1 MVQTED
7 GDVELGDII
16 VGVNGEKVG
25 NNDALARV
33 LDKYKVGDTVSV
45 EIFRRGRR
53 TTVPVQLSEAP
64 SRRGMR
70 E

>member
-1 MVQTED
+1 VQTED

-16 VGVNGEKVG
+16 VAVNGEKVG
-25 NNDALARV
+25 NNDDLAKT
-33 LDKYKVGDTVSV
+33 LDKYKVGETVSI
-45 EIFRRGRR
+45 EIIRRGHR

-64 SRRGMR
+64 TRRGMR